1 MLCGI
6 LHAVVDFSS
15 ALESEVQEDAFS
27 SMYTKSWMIFFL
39 ISRFCFKYCSFVQIL
54 TYKIDVLIALI

>member
-1 MLCGI
+1 MLCEI

-27 SMYTKSWMIFFL
+27 SMYTKP
-39 ISRFCFKYCSFVQIL
+39 
-54 TYKIDVLIALI
+54 

>member
-27 SMYTKSWMIFFL
+27 SMYTKSWMIFFFKSVVFVL
-39 ISRFCFKYCSFVQIL
+39 NTVHSYRF
-54 TYKIDVLIALI
+54 

>member
-39 ISRFCFKYCSFVQIL
+39 NQSFL
-54 TYKIDVLIALI
+54 F